1 MVMNKDW
8 GYLASAIFFTLKS
21 EPLLGTI
28 AVLGVAGWARRS
40 FRCRD
45 TVSLAGAG
53 ILAGVAVHCF
63 WIRFHLEQYQTPVY
77 VTLALF
83 APFAFCLFGENAAS
97 RGVKAALSLAALVA
111 VIVQVPAVNGE
122 LDRTVMNLRGAGGR
136 GVEWGPPCV
145 EVLSYYDKLLEVIP
159 REDKI
164 AVVWYNNPMFRRDI
178 TGALGDDR
186 PSFAELIPADDP
198 LHRFFEEEYLK
209 AELRKTPPALI
220 DFFKLTDNYPPGWEA
235 IIYDYVKE
243 NRVNYRV
250 VTSPVDSR
258 IKLALRADLAD
269 KWTAAFPYLPAYP
282 LNP

>member
-1 MVMNKDW
+1 
-8 GYLASAIFFTLKS
+8 
-21 EPLLGTI
+21 
-28 AVLGVAGWARRS
+28 
-40 FRCRD
+40 
-45 TVSLAGAG
+45 
-53 ILAGVAVHCF
+53 
-63 WIRFHLEQYQTPVY
+63 
-77 VTLALF
+77 
-83 APFAFCLFGENAAS
+83 
-97 RGVKAALSLAALVA
+97 
-111 VIVQVPAVNGE
+111 
-122 LDRTVMNLRGAGGR
+122 
-136 GVEWGPPCV
+136 
-145 EVLSYYDKLLEVIP
+145 
-159 REDKI
+159 
-164 AVVWYNNPMFRRDI
+164 MFRRDI